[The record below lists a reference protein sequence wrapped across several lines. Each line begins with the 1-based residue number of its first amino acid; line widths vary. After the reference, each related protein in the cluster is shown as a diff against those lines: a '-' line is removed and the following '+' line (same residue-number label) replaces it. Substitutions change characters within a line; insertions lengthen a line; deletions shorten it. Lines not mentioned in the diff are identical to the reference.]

1 MNDMEAAL
9 TGETIHHCL
18 HCGKVIDPLK
28 GREGRKYCDD
38 ICKSRYHNRLRKEAN
53 SDVKRIDEILKKN
66 FAILKKVYEKAKEEE
81 EPASISRE
89 KLLRLGF
96 NFDYYTQVS
105 GLYKFCYTFGYVP
118 ANNPSY
124 IKVVIGFDSIVK
136 KD

>member
-1 MNDMEAAL
+1 MEAAL
-9 TGETIHHCL
+9 TGETTHHCL
-18 HCGKVIDPLK
+18 QCGKAIDPLK

-38 ICKSRYHNRLRKEAN
+38 ICKSRYHNHLRKQAN
-53 SDVKRIDEILKKN
+53 TDVKRIDEILKKN
-66 FAILKKVYEKAKEEE
+66 FSILKKVYEKAKEED
-81 EPASISRE
+81 EPASILKD

-105 GLYKFCYTFGYVP
+105 GLYKFCYTYGYVP
-118 ANNPSY
+118 ANNPKY